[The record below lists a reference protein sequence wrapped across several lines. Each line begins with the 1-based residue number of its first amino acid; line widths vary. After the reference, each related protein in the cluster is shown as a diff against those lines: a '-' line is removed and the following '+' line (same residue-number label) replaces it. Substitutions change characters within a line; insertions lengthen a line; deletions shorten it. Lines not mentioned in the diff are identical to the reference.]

1 MIIKMLS
8 HLIYDYHLNDMRI
21 SRLTEKIHLSTDLEE
36 SIDLLQKQ
44 HKFIGQNELILKL
57 LSGRYESIDN
67 SGYTKVYNRLIDNIQ
82 EIIDDEEDFR
92 DISINELKSRSL
104 DKDI

>member
-1 MIIKMLS
+1 MIIKMLA
-8 HLIYDYHLNDMRI
+8 HLIYEYHLNDMRI

-57 LSGRYESIDN
+57 LSGKYDSIDN
-67 SGYTKVYNRLIDNIQ
+67 AGYERVYNRLIDNIE
-82 EIIDDEEDFR
+82 EIISNEEDFR

-104 DKDI
+104 NEDI